1 MSNMWAGMRPR
12 VPQTPNLTKQDI
24 DALVDGLNC
33 DAVRSQPMP
42 AQTFSCFAP
51 MIGCYRPHDL
61 KRALYLAAGLTAEG
75 ERKPE
80 RVKCWLWRH
89 PQTNRTEAISLN
101 SPVADTSYQVTPGW
115 FVPDG
120 AE

>member
-80 RVKCWLWRH
+80 KVRAQLCREYSSCALARGTWDG
-89 PQTNRTEAISLN
+89 TTFI
-101 SPVADTSYQVTPGW
+101 
-115 FVPDG
+115 PDG